1 MEAKTGDLR
10 ATGKINISN
19 PTKQGWL
26 QKQSRFW
33 KTWRSRWFVLQDS
46 VLYSF
51 KHEKLYENPTEVI
64 DLKVFTSVKSSKE
77 YTNKTNSFDI
87 YSKEMAFSL
96 LAKSAEEKED
106 WIRAI
111 GKAIVMSRNN
121 LTFDRQDSDSD

>member
-1 MEAKTGDLR
+1 MAAEAKSILEDLEVQVVR
-10 ATGKINISN
+10 ASGFG
-19 PTKQGWL
+19 PL
-26 QKQSRFW
+26 L
-33 KTWRSRWFVLQDS
+33 VQD
-46 VLYSF
+46 
-51 KHEKLYENPTEVI
+51 EKLYENPTEVI